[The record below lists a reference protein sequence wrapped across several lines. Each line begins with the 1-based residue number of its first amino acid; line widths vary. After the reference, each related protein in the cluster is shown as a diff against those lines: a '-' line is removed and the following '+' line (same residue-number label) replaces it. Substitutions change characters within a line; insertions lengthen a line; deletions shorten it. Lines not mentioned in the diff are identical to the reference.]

1 MIYLPPFAKEGDD
14 DGGGIKWRENQFAH
28 RRAAPV
34 HQRGTSLNLGFY
46 SASLCRCAR
55 VSFVEFQAASPTAKQ
70 DPHFQQVL

>member
-34 HQRGTSLNLGFY
+34 HQRGWGF
-46 SASLCRCAR
+46 
-55 VSFVEFQAASPTAKQ
+55 AACNSNSIHPADHIQPTMYQ
-70 DPHFQQVL
+70 VRTQVLKNLQYI